1 MLTTLQVET
10 VLPNNGTL
18 DIIKSV
24 ALDELNLQFSTDS
37 VWNPSTS
44 SNDANAAFTIP
55 FGFPINITAVEQN
68 ITIGSNGTFIG
79 ELAIP
84 KGPTTT
90 DVDNRIIY
98 LTFSDVPLSAFGD
111 KHSSFQQFLADTT
124 VNVNET
130 MTLSGNANTDADT
143 AVGLLSLTDISFTVD
158 TTIAGL
164 QGLSTQPVTVSNLDV
179 AQGFTDYLLIT
190 VNAALFNP
198 RYFLLPLLQDLL
210 SDHEISSNITIGEF
224 LDNPLA
230 QDY

>member
-1 MLTTLQVET
+1 MLIIIQVQT

-18 DIIKSV
+18 DVIKSV
-24 ALDELNLQFSTDS
+24 TLDELNLQFSTDS
-37 VWNPSTS
+37 VWDPSTS

-68 ITIGSNGTFIG
+68 ITIGSSGTFIG
-79 ELAIP
+79 ELTIP

-98 LTFSDVPLSAFGD
+98 LTFTDVPLSVFGD
-111 KHSSFQQFLADTT
+111 KHTSFEQFLADTT

-130 MTLSGNANTDADT
+130 MTLSGVANTDADT
-143 AVGLLSLTDISFTVD
+143 AVGLISLTDIEFTVD

-164 QGLSTQPVTVSNLDV
+164 QGLNTRPVTVSNLDV

-190 VNAALFNP
+190 VDAALFNP
-198 RYFLLPLLQDLL
+198 RYLSLLPLLP
-210 SDHEISSNITIGEF
+210 G
-224 LDNPLA
+224 PA
-230 QDY
+230 V

>member
-1 MLTTLQVET
+1 MTIQLTFEQVQT

-24 ALDELNLQFSTDS
+24 SLNELNLQFSTATE
-37 VWNPSTS
+37 WGPSTS

-68 ITIGSNGTFIG
+68 ITVGSNGTYIA
-79 ELAIP
+79 ELTIP

-98 LTFSDVPLSAFGD
+98 LTFSDVPFSVYGD
-111 KHSSFQQFLADTT
+111 KHSSFEQFLADTT

-130 MTLSGNANTDADT
+130 MTLTGSANTDADT
-143 AVGLLSLTDISFTVD
+143 AVGLLNLQDIAFQVD

-164 QGLSTQPVTVSNLDV
+164 QGLSTQPVYVSDLDV
-179 AQGFTDYLLIT
+179 NHGYADYLLIT
-190 VNAALFNP
+190 VNSALFNP
-198 RYFLLPLLQDLL
+198 RYVDLPSAVVSKQRLISLLQ
-210 SDHEISSNITIGEF
+210 
-224 LDNPLA
+224 
-230 QDY
+230 